1 MPLIKRFFYI
11 PCRGEEC
18 FKLAELIRE
27 KIPSVEYVDITIE
40 EDGLYIT
47 MYGYKTD
54 IKYAWEYIRRLV
66 SSYKSSITTL
76 RGGIKRIKIAYLVEK
91 TRKTFPPIVLVE
103 ILERLG
109 YKAGLNQEK
118 TEIYTDAPTELI
130 EEIVNK
136 IWEVINA
143 IKYDVR
149 GTTSKY
155 FVVVSSIVLKMD
167 PEQVLS
173 RAYSMGI
180 MDKDEEGKYRI
191 KKEWRKAL
199 NEFISEYKNL

>member
-18 FKLAELIRE
+18 FKLAELIKE

-40 EDGLYIT
+40 ENGLYIT

-54 IKYAWEYIRRLV
+54 IKYAWEYIRRLI
-66 SSYKSSITTL
+66 SSYKSSITAL
-76 RGGIKRIKIAYLVEK
+76 KGGVKRIKIEYLVEK

-109 YKAGLNQEK
+109 YKAGLNQDK

-155 FVVVSSIVLKMD
+155 FAVVLSIVLKME

-199 NEFISEYKNL
+199 NEFISEYRNL

>member
-18 FKLAELIRE
+18 FKLAELIKE

-66 SSYKSSITTL
+66 SSYKSSVTTL
-76 RGGIKRIKIAYLVEK
+76 KGGIKRIKIEYLVEK
-91 TRKTFPPIVLVE
+91 TRRTFPPIVLVE

-109 YKAGLNQEK
+109 YKAGLNQDK

-130 EEIVNK
+130 EEIINK

-173 RAYSMGI
+173 KAYSMGI
-180 MDKDEEGKYRI
+180 MGKDEEGKYRI
-191 KKEWRKAL
+191 RKEWRKAL
-199 NEFISEYKNL
+199 NEFISEYRNL

>member
-18 FKLAELIRE
+18 FKLAELIKE

-76 RGGIKRIKIAYLVEK
+76 RGGIKRIKIEYLVEK

-103 ILERLG
+103 ILEHLG
-109 YKAGLNQEK
+109 YKAGLNQDK

-180 MDKDEEGKYRI
+180 MDKDEEEKYRI

-199 NEFISEYKNL
+199 NEFISEYRNL

>member
-11 PCRGEEC
+11 PCRGNEC

-54 IKYAWEYIRRLV
+54 IKQAWEYIRRLV

-76 RGGIKRIKIAYLVEK
+76 KGGIKRIKIDYLVEK

-103 ILERLG
+103 ILSRLG
-109 YKAGLNQEK
+109 YRAGLNQDK
-118 TEIYTDAPTELI
+118 TEIYTDASSELI
-130 EEIVNK
+130 EEIINK
-136 IWEVINA
+136 IWDIINT

-155 FVVVSSIVLKMD
+155 FVVVSSIVLNVE
-167 PEQVLS
+167 PEHVISEACS
-173 RAYSMGI
+173 RGI
-180 MDKDEEGKYRI
+180 MEKDEEGKYRI

-199 NEFISEYKNL
+199 NEFISEYRNL

>member
-27 KIPSVEYVDITIE
+27 KIPSVEYLDITIE

-173 RAYSMGI
+173 RAYFMGI

>member
-11 PCRGEEC
+11 PCKGEEC
-18 FKLAELIRE
+18 FKLAELIKE
-27 KIPSVEYVDITIE
+27 KIPSVEYIDITIE
-40 EDGLYIT
+40 EDGLYII

-76 RGGIKRIKIAYLVEK
+76 KGGVKRIKIEYLVEK
-91 TRKTFPPIVLVE
+91 IRKTFPPIVLVE

-109 YKAGLNQEK
+109 YKAGLNQDK
-118 TEIYTDAPTELI
+118 TEIYTDAPLELI

-136 IWEVINA
+136 IWEVINV

-149 GTTSKY
+149 GTTTKY
-155 FVVVSSIVLKMD
+155 FVVVLSIVLKME

-173 RAYSMGI
+173 RAHSMGI

-199 NEFISEYKNL
+199 NEFINEYRNL

>member
-27 KIPSVEYVDITIE
+27 KIPSVEYLDITIE

-143 IKYDVR
+143 IKYGVR

>member
-54 IKYAWEYIRRLV
+54 IKYAWEYIRRLI

-76 RGGIKRIKIAYLVEK
+76 KGGIKRIKIEYLVEK

-155 FVVVSSIVLKMD
+155 FVVVSSIVLKMN

-199 NEFISEYKNL
+199 NEFISEYRNL

>member
-18 FKLAELIRE
+18 FKLAELIKE
-27 KIPSVEYVDITIE
+27 KIPSVEYIDITIE

-66 SSYKSSITTL
+66 SSYKSSITIL
-76 RGGIKRIKIAYLVEK
+76 KGGIKRIKIEYLVEK

-103 ILERLG
+103 ILEYLG
-109 YKAGLNQEK
+109 YKAVLNKDK

-155 FVVVSSIVLKMD
+155 FIVVSSIVLKMD

-173 RAYSMGI
+173 KAYSAGI

-199 NEFISEYKNL
+199 NEFISEYRNL

>member
-54 IKYAWEYIRRLV
+54 IKYAWEYIRRLI

-76 RGGIKRIKIAYLVEK
+76 RGGIKRIKIEYLVEK

-103 ILERLG
+103 ILGRLG
-109 YKAGLNQEK
+109 YRAGLNQDK

-143 IKYDVR
+143 IKYDVK

-155 FVVVSSIVLKMD
+155 FVVVLSIVLKME

-173 RAYSMGI
+173 RAYSMGM

-199 NEFISEYKNL
+199 NEFISEYRNL

>member
-27 KIPSVEYVDITIE
+27 KIPSVEYLDITIE

-54 IKYAWEYIRRLV
+54 IKYAWEYIRMLV

-143 IKYDVR
+143 IKYGVR

>member
-1 MPLIKRFFYI
+1 LPLIKRFFYI

-27 KIPSVEYVDITIE
+27 KIPSVEYLDITIE

-173 RAYSMGI
+173 RAYFMGI

>member
-1 MPLIKRFFYI
+1 LPLIKRFFYI

-18 FKLAELIRE
+18 FKLAELIKE

-76 RGGIKRIKIAYLVEK
+76 KGGVKRIKIEYLVEK
-91 TRKTFPPIVLVE
+91 IRKTFPPIVLVE

-109 YKAGLNQEK
+109 YKAGLNQDK
-118 TEIYTDAPTELI
+118 TEIYTDAPIELI

-136 IWEVINA
+136 IWEVINV

-149 GTTSKY
+149 GTTTKY
-155 FVVVSSIVLKMD
+155 FVVVLSIVLKME

-173 RAYSMGI
+173 RAHSMGI

-199 NEFISEYKNL
+199 NEFISEYRNL

>member
-27 KIPSVEYVDITIE
+27 KIPSVEYLDITIE

>member
-1 MPLIKRFFYI
+1 LPLIKRFFYI

-18 FKLAELIRE
+18 FKLAELIKE

-40 EDGLYIT
+40 ENGLYIT

-54 IKYAWEYIRRLV
+54 IKYAWEYIRRLI
-66 SSYKSSITTL
+66 SSYKSSITAL
-76 RGGIKRIKIAYLVEK
+76 KGGVKRIKIEYLVEK

-109 YKAGLNQEK
+109 YKAGLNQDK

-155 FVVVSSIVLKMD
+155 FAVVLSIVLKME

-199 NEFISEYKNL
+199 NEFISEYRNL

>member
-76 RGGIKRIKIAYLVEK
+76 KGGIKRIKIEYLVEK

-103 ILERLG
+103 ILGRLG
-109 YKAGLNQEK
+109 YRAGLNQDK

-143 IKYDVR
+143 IKYDVK

-155 FVVVSSIVLKMD
+155 FVVVLSIVLKME

-173 RAYSMGI
+173 RAYSMGM

-199 NEFISEYKNL
+199 NEFISEYRNL